1 MRMSRSAG
9 AVSIDCQCLFRCSSV
24 TLSGVSRGE
33 TRQPEKWRSR
43 GPARPIV
50 RNRGSVV
57 TLVPRGT
64 APPASVCMPAA
75 FVPFRHMAPAY
86 DAGRKRRIFTM
97 GLFSTPIK
105 TLDDLFVHT
114 LQDIYYVEKQILKNL
129 PTMAEKATDP
139 QLKQAFQTHLNE
151 T

>member
-9 AVSIDCQCLFRCSSV
+9 AVSIDCQCL
-24 TLSGVSRGE
+24 VSLFIRDALPGFMEENAPAGE
-33 TRQPEKWRSR
+33 MALAR
-43 GPARPIV
+43 PARPIV

-75 FVPFRHMAPAY
+75 FVPAPAY

-139 QLKQAFQTHLNE
+139 QLKQAF
-151 T
+151 